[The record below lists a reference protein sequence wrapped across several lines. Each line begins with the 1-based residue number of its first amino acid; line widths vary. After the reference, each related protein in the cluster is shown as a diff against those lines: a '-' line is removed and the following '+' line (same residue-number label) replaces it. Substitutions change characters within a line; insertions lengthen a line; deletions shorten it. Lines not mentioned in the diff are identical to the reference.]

1 MSSQIFPNDCSNWC
15 RRDHAASVEC
25 GVETFATHTMA
36 KAAPKSFESALEELE
51 KLVDALEG
59 GELPLADSLAAYKRG
74 AELLKYAQGELA
86 QVEQQVK
93 ILERDSLK
101 PFSPEA

>member
-1 MSSQIFPNDCSNWC
+1 
-15 RRDHAASVEC
+15 
-25 GVETFATHTMA
+25 MA
-36 KAAPKSFESALEELE
+36 KSTPKTFEAALEELE
-51 KLVDALEG
+51 KLVDSLES

-93 ILERDSLK
+93 ILEGDVLK
-101 PFSPEA
+101 PFALNPSSGSDSSDE